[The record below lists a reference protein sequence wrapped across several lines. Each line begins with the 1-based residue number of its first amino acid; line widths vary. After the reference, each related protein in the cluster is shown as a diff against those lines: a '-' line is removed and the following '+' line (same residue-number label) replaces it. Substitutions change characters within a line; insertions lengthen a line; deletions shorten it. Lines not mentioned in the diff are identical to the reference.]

1 MGIVAECAAL
11 RKENKKLKRDNAT
24 KTQIISD
31 LKDEIKLV
39 RGDNEFLKNRL
50 SDKEEAKDPY
60 K

>member
-31 LKDEIKLV
+31 SKDEIKLV